1 MCKCSSSWRSLRE
14 TPATSNSGYKALGI
28 PAQCPSAPIRSR
40 TPQQCFLCS
49 AHWVSEHNISVSGNP
64 SQQVISSRQPV
75 IYSKCLNE
83 LKRVSSGLTFLVL
96 ADRSLHCFLLFN
108 KICLC
113 HRGLQIFLTL
123 CCLPGNS
130 RTMNLNRKHILS
142 LLSSITFIY
151 FSWHSDFIFI
161 CVPHY
166 GCFFYFTCSI

>member
-1 MCKCSSSWRSLRE
+1 MCKCNSSWRSLRE

-40 TPQQCFLCS
+40 TPQQCCLCS
-49 AHWVSEHNISVSGNP
+49 AHWVSEHNNSASGNP

-113 HRGLQIFLTL
+113 HRGLQIFLTFVL
-123 CCLPGNS
+123 FTWKQQNNEFEAAEMGW
-130 RTMNLNRKHILS
+130 
-142 LLSSITFIY
+142 IY
-151 FSWHSDFIFI
+151 GMDNWESGS
-161 CVPHY
+161 CE
-166 GCFFYFTCSI
+166 